1 MATVR
6 FSDELRGI
14 IASRAA
20 ALFTAQL
27 EAAME
32 VPPHWGDMVYALI
45 YRDTIADMDRL
56 PSCYFRTASSMYVM
70 GMSGGPARSFT
81 AKMADLRPVPYSTD
95 DTWDGLVREG
105 RAATTYSS
113 GVMLSSNDPRWA
125 EFRKEYEQ
133 WDDAVSKIEFSRKT
147 FIEGVE
153 AVVKAHSTLGP
164 ALKVWPALWQLL
176 PSEVQARH
184 KQVVERKRGKPSA
197 VDMPN
202 IDLDTMTGISIAAR
216 LRGE

>member
-14 IASRAA
+14 IARRAG

-32 VPPHWGDMVYALI
+32 VPPHWGDMVYGLI

-56 PSCYFRTASSMYVM
+56 PSCYFRRVSSMYVL
-70 GMSGGPARSFT
+70 GMSGGPVRSFI

-95 DTWDGLVREG
+95 DTRDGLAREG
-105 RAATTYSS
+105 RAASRSS
-113 GVMLSSNDPRWA
+113 GAVLNSNDPRWA

-133 WDDAVSKIEFSRKT
+133 WDAAISKIEFSHKA
-147 FIEGVE
+147 FVEGVE
-153 AVVKAHSTLGP
+153 AVVKSHSTLGP

-197 VDMPN
+197 ADMLN

-216 LRGE
+216 LKGE